1 MGHHDFSFA
10 IMPHTGRLVESDV
23 VRDALRF
30 TNPPV
35 RKSQEEVPISLML
48 SWLIVVDT
56 VRRGVRS
63 EDDLLLRSR
72 LTLTGPTSRGI
83 ILETIKRGENDDFS
97 SQGTGQKTIIMRLYE
112 GLGGRAR
119 GRLSL

>member
-1 MGHHDFSFA
+1 
-10 IMPHTGRLVESDV
+10 
-23 VRDALRF
+23 
-30 TNPPV
+30 
-35 RKSQEEVPISLML
+35 ML
-48 SWLIVVDT
+48 SSLIVVDT

-72 LTLTGPTSRGI
+72 LALTGSTSRGI